1 MTPLSGDNLVVTG
14 TGTGTFNNKNV
25 GTAKPVTVTGYTLG
39 GSDAGNYTFTAFP
52 TLSAN
57 IIPASLAVTGIG
69 ALDKTYDTFTTA
81 TLTGTGAIAPI
92 GSDVVTLGGTG
103 TGNFNNKNVGA
114 NKPVIVTGFTLGGAD
129 ASNYTIQ
136 QPTGV
141 IANITPASLAL
152 SGLTAVSKAYDA
164 NTVATLTGTPVA
176 SPLGSDSVSLSGSA
190 TGSFANKNVGAAKP
204 VTVTGLTLIGPDAG
218 NYLLG
223 APPGLVASITPVNL
237 AVTGITAIDKT
248 YDANTV
254 ASLAGTPSV
263 APIGSDVVSAVGTG
277 SGTFA
282 NKNVGTAKPV
292 TVSGFTLT
300 GADAANYTIVQPTG
314 ATASILQASLI
325 VSGITAADKVYDRST
340 VATLTGTP
348 VAVPFGS
355 DAVSITGGTGVGSFA
370 DKNVGT
376 NKLVTVTGY
385 TLSGVDAGNYTL
397 GQPTGLTASITQAPL
412 SIGGFTVAD
421 KTYDGNTVATI
432 TGAASVTPLTGDVV
446 FVGGG
451 GTGSF
456 ADKNAGVGKSVV
468 ATGFVLTGADA
479 ANYRVAATSPSSA
492 SILPRLLTV
501 GGLTAV
507 DKIYDSNTV
516 AQLAGTA
523 TLSNAITDDAIALSG
538 SNIGS
543 FADKNVGTAKPVTL
557 SSFALVGTDARNYT
571 LTQPAGLAASIA
583 PFALVLT
590 GVVAAD
596 KVYDTT
602 TVATLSG
609 TPTLTPLSGDL
620 VSFTGGSTG
629 TFADKNVGLD
639 KPVTLTAAA
648 LTGRDAGNY
657 RLIAPAGGFTADIT
671 ARVLTPTGITAVPRG
686 ATSSTTVTLDT
697 AAASLAGVLSGDTV
711 ALVTSGA
718 TGAVTSPEAGTNKTV
733 AVSGLTLSG
742 PDARNY
748 ALSVGANGLPNSTP
762 LLLGITVTLFSPLR
776 QVFEDLRNK
785 EYLQG
790 VSDAQE
796 PFRRSMAEALA
807 AGFGKENIRKQ
818 LQRGLV
824 YETGPAAPAVDTI
837 APARKP
843 ASCSPARGANGSP
856 LSCNP

>member
-1 MTPLSGDNLVVTG
+1 M
-14 TGTGTFNNKNV
+14 
-25 GTAKPVTVTGYTLG
+25 
-39 GSDAGNYTFTAFP
+39 
-52 TLSAN
+52 
-57 IIPASLAVTGIG
+57 
-69 ALDKTYDTFTTA
+69 
-81 TLTGTGAIAPI
+81 
-92 GSDVVTLGGTG
+92 
-103 TGNFNNKNVGA
+103 
-114 NKPVIVTGFTLGGAD
+114 
-129 ASNYTIQ
+129 
-136 QPTGV
+136 
-141 IANITPASLAL
+141 
-152 SGLTAVSKAYDA
+152 
-164 NTVATLTGTPVA
+164 
-176 SPLGSDSVSLSGSA
+176 
-190 TGSFANKNVGAAKP
+190 
-204 VTVTGLTLIGPDAG
+204 
-218 NYLLG
+218 
-223 APPGLVASITPVNL
+223 
-237 AVTGITAIDKT
+237 
-248 YDANTV
+248 
-254 ASLAGTPSV
+254 
-263 APIGSDVVSAVGTG
+263 
-277 SGTFA
+277 
-282 NKNVGTAKPV
+282 
-292 TVSGFTLT
+292 
-300 GADAANYTIVQPTG
+300 
-314 ATASILQASLI
+314 
-325 VSGITAADKVYDRST
+325 
-340 VATLTGTP
+340 
-348 VAVPFGS
+348 
-355 DAVSITGGTGVGSFA
+355 
-370 DKNVGT
+370 
-376 NKLVTVTGY
+376 
-385 TLSGVDAGNYTL
+385 
-397 GQPTGLTASITQAPL
+397 
-412 SIGGFTVAD
+412 AD

-571 LTQPAGLAASIA
+571 LTQPAGLAASIT

-596 KVYDTT
+596 KTYDTT

-609 TPTLTPLSGDL
+609 TPTLTPFSGDL